1 MQSSWIAKTERLTLF
16 STITAMIAALLLTSC
31 SGFFPPADQ
40 IISLQLSPTSAWIKP
55 TTTQQ
60 FSATATFGNN
70 NTGDVTSQVTWQ
82 SSSPSIATIDSSG
95 LATAVALGSTT
106 ITAKSNNSS
115 VTATALMT
123 VSDKTITGLTVNPNS
138 TSISLS
144 ADQTAQFTASVTFS
158 DGTMQDV
165 TTTAAWTSSV
175 PSVASISSTGLA
187 SPISEGT
194 TTISASAAGVVGT
207 AALTVT
213 Q

>member
-1 MQSSWIAKTERLTLF
+1 LQVQSSWIAKTERLTLF

-144 ADQTAQFTASVTFS
+144 AAVTFS